1 MVAFSPD
8 ERIQTVDAPLS
19 GRISR
24 WFVQEGDTIQTGD
37 PIVEILDI
45 DPDILARLKREQ
57 DAVQQRLAAA
67 KLSAETARLNV
78 ERQEKAVA
86 KGLSAKGAFDLKFK
100 LNSRNDPLGFYENR
114 ILEALLEQPTPYRG
128 TRFFGGWRRGD
139 DLFSLQEQKRETQS
153 GGEFLFGISTP
164 LLRDGAIDAARADI
178 QRSQIN
184 VESERARL
192 ERVRLLVQQSAAAQ
206 LLKWAAA
213 LQKHAARQRLL
224 SLALVRDQAI
234 RDQVDIGDKAQ
245 VDIIDNQ
252 RLIAA
257 RRAAVIAARQ
267 AAAEEAVNL
276 SLYWRD
282 HTGAPCAPASL
293 ANDRLLE
300 IPLLGDLP
308 PVAEAVA
315 SHPTVRIFQRA
326 LEAEGVTRRLSKNQ
340 LLPQLDL
347 ALSVSKDV
355 GDGSRTR
362 NEAEFRIGA
371 FLEYPLQNRKA
382 RGNLASSRA
391 NISAIEQ
398 ELRLAI
404 DQLRA
409 AAMVADNNIRQL
421 NERLEQ
427 LGERIER
434 ARDMQQAETDRL
446 ELQLSDLLRLNL
458 REQDVTAA
466 EIALVDARL
475 ELRLAE
481 LTWISALAVD
491 LRRTD
496 LSLPMPLSDDSP

>member
-1 MVAFSPD
+1 M
-8 ERIQTVDAPLS
+8 
-19 GRISR
+19 
-24 WFVQEGDTIQTGD
+24 
-37 PIVEILDI
+37 
-45 DPDILARLKREQ
+45 
-57 DAVQQRLAAA
+57 
-67 KLSAETARLNV
+67 
-78 ERQEKAVA
+78 
-86 KGLSAKGAFDLKFK
+86 
-100 LNSRNDPLGFYENR
+100 
-114 ILEALLEQPTPYRG
+114 
-128 TRFFGGWRRGD
+128 
-139 DLFSLQEQKRETQS
+139 
-153 GGEFLFGISTP
+153 
-164 LLRDGAIDAARADI
+164 
-178 QRSQIN
+178 
-184 VESERARL
+184 
-192 ERVRLLVQQSAAAQ
+192 
-206 LLKWAAA
+206 
-213 LQKHAARQRLL
+213 
-224 SLALVRDQAI
+224 
-234 RDQVDIGDKAQ
+234 
-245 VDIIDNQ
+245 
-252 RLIAA
+252 
-257 RRAAVIAARQ
+257 
-267 AAAEEAVNL
+267 
-276 SLYWRD
+276 
-282 HTGAPCAPASL
+282 
-293 ANDRLLE
+293 
-300 IPLLGDLP
+300 
-308 PVAEAVA
+308 
-315 SHPTVRIFQRA
+315 
-326 LEAEGVTRRLSKNQ
+326 
-340 LLPQLDL
+340 
-347 ALSVSKDV
+347 SVSKDV